1 MRPIYTLFDL
11 SEYSSTSLLILSQAP
26 SQRMNLNRGG
36 GGGGTLRE
44 EREINYNNRQNR
56 WERYYFLHL

>member
-26 SQRMNLNRGG
+26 SRRMNLNR
-36 GGGGTLRE
+36 GGGTLRE

>member
-26 SQRMNLNRGG
+26 SQRMNLNRGAG
-36 GGGGTLRE
+36 
-44 EREINYNNRQNR
+44 
-56 WERYYFLHL
+56 H